1 MMSKFGEDWRERL
14 RLAIEASGRSQRQV
28 SLAAGNAAGYA
39 NSLIKD
45 GKDPSIENLIGICDQ
60 VGVSL
65 SYVPYGFDVSP
76 ETEEVLRL
84 LQEKPSARK
93 GVLQILRG
101 DDA

>member
-1 MMSKFGEDWRERL
+1 MDAFGEQWRERL
-14 RLAIEASGRSQRQV
+14 RLAIKASGKSQRQV

-39 NSLIKD
+39 NSLIKE
-45 GKDPSIENLIGICDQ
+45 GKDPSVGNLIGLCDQ
-60 VGVSL
+60 IGVSL
-65 SYVPYGFDVSP
+65 SYILYGFDVSP

-84 LQEKPSARK
+84 LQAHPAARK